1 MRIFVCYNL
10 IAAQEMQDS
19 ILSISRDAVES
30 KEKLDLETCQI
41 TNGNW
46 MQGKSNFATFG
57 ATSKGSWKVG
67 CKLFKKGE
75 DILRIEEINFNLM
88 KLQNVLRCKDKQ

>member
-10 IAAQEMQDS
+10 IAAEEMQDS
-19 ILSISRDAVES
+19 ISSISRDAVES

-41 TNGNW
+41 TNG
-46 MQGKSNFATFG
+46 KSNFATFG

-67 CKLFKKGE
+67 CKLFNKGE
-75 DILRIEEINFNLM
+75 DILRIEEINVNLM
-88 KLQNVLRCKDKQ
+88 KLQNIFGCKDKQ